1 MSNNNVTQILE
12 QRGNRY
18 GTFQDNAFTSQSLKD
33 IMRNTPNY
41 NLGVLEMY
49 HIEALEMIFHKIARI
64 LNGDPNYDDSWV
76 DIAGYAQLV
85 VDALRSGAQ
94 TDGE

>member
-1 MSNNNVTQILE
+1 MSNNNVAQILE

-18 GTFQDNAFTSQSLKD
+18 GTFEQNALTTQSLKEV
-33 IMRNTPNY
+33 MRCSPNY
-41 NLGVLEMY
+41 TSNLLANE
-49 HIEALEMIFHKIARI
+49 HKEALDMIFHKIARI

-85 VDALRSGAQ
+85 VDGICKN
-94 TDGE
+94 GK